1 MSDRDRPT
9 VHAPRTPGERPE
21 RGGDVA
27 PSVGGL
33 VAVNP
38 EQLGAPRG
46 YSNGMLAPPN
56 SRLLF
61 VAGQIGW
68 DSGQELV
75 SGGFAEQF
83 GQALVNVVAVVRAA
97 GGSAKDV
104 ARLTIYV
111 TDIQAYIGSLPAV
124 GEAYRGIMV
133 IQSCNQASP
142 SAAIPRVLAVCRM
155 CSWAFRATLMPSSV
169 AVFEQKTQNE
179 KQTEHAK
186 DKEDT

>member
-56 SRLLF
+56 GRLLF

-124 GEAYRGIMV
+124 GEAYRGIMGGHYPAMALLEV
-133 IQSCNQASP
+133 KGLLE
-142 SAAIPRVLAVCRM
+142 PRALVEIEATAVV
-155 CSWAFRATLMPSSV
+155 PNG
-169 AVFEQKTQNE
+169 E
-179 KQTEHAK
+179 
-186 DKEDT
+186 